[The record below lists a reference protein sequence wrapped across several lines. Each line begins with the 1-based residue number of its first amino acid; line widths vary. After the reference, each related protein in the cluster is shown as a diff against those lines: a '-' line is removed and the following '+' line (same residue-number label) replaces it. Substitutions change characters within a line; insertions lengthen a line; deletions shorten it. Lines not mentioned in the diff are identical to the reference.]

1 METFMRR
8 AAIKWTYLL
17 VLLAFLAWMANSFA
31 GGYFYPRG
39 EGIVIGDPAVVAAE
53 FNATIREILVKE
65 GQAVSKGEVVAHI
78 TSQNMAES
86 RARLISESVQ
96 RSAKLAE
103 MQIRSEVVNA
113 TLGSAEAREEA
124 ASDGKAKLDTLYYKG
139 YLGVMTRTA
148 AAEQAYRGKQD
159 VETLRAEQRALGDQ
173 LRQLLSA
180 SEKADLAL
188 SDLVTLFDNG
198 QLRAPTNGTISAV
211 LVHIGA
217 VVRAGDPMLEIL
229 GDHRFVVAWFPV
241 GRFFASHG
249 YKLAV
254 GRQVRVDPGNG
265 SMPGTISKISTVA
278 GSLPREFQKSFA
290 PTERQQFVWI
300 ELDKN
305 VTPPPY
311 FTKVTV
317 H

>member
-1 METFMRR
+1 VF
-8 AAIKWTYLL
+8 
-17 VLLAFLAWMANSFA
+17 S
-31 GGYFYPRG
+31 
-39 EGIVIGDPAVVAAE
+39 DAV
-53 FNATIREILVKE
+53 R
-65 GQAVSKGEVVAHI
+65 
-78 TSQNMAES
+78 
-86 RARLISESVQ
+86 
-96 RSAKLAE
+96 
-103 MQIRSEVVNA
+103 
-113 TLGSAEAREEA
+113 
-124 ASDGKAKLDTLYYKG
+124 
-139 YLGVMTRTA
+139 
-148 AAEQAYRGKQD
+148 
-159 VETLRAEQRALGDQ
+159 
-173 LRQLLSA
+173 
-180 SEKADLAL
+180 
-188 SDLVTLFDNG
+188 
-198 QLRAPTNGTISAV
+198 
-211 LVHIGA
+211 
-217 VVRAGDPMLEIL
+217 L